1 VQIAAPFIAFG
12 ILFNVGLG
20 VLARLM
26 PQMQVFFVAVP
37 ASVLIGMLVLF
48 GSLGVMMG
56 VFLDDIGRYLGDLTG
71 R

>member
-1 VQIAAPFIAFG
+1 
-12 ILFNVGLG
+12 FNFGLG
-20 VLARLM
+20 VLSRLM

-37 ASVLIGMLVLF
+37 ASVLIGMVILF

-56 VFLDDIGRYLGDLTG
+56 VFLDDIGRYLAEYTG

>member
-1 VQIAAPFIAFG
+1 
-12 ILFNVGLG
+12 
-20 VLARLM
+20 M

-37 ASVLIGMLVLF
+37 ASVLIGMLLLL

-56 VFLDDIGRYLGDLTG
+56 VFLDDIGRYLADLAG